1 MENSFYTL
9 IVVPHAKA
17 QFRKFYVPVRWLRW
31 GGAGLGALA
40 LALTAI
46 VGHYFWIASE
56 RFEATRLR
64 AENQALTQRARQYQ
78 DSLARLQAKMASLQR
93 MVDKLGV
100 MAGLES
106 SLPEP
111 PAGVG
116 GVTGA
121 ESVAPSREID
131 LSLPAFEKNV
141 DSLNKKS
148 AELEAVYQ
156 DQKQLLAST
165 PSTWPVRGYL
175 SSRFGNRIDPFTG
188 APDFHPGIDIS
199 TPVGTKIHAPAAGL
213 VVSIGERGGYG
224 RSIVIDHGFGVLT
237 RYAHMDG
244 YNVRAGQRVK
254 RGDVLGFVGNTGR
267 SVAPHLH
274 YEVWVNDKL
283 QNPIHYILDE
293 YRSFG

>member
-1 MENSFYTL
+1 MENKFYTF

-17 QFRKFYVPVRWLRW
+17 QFRKFQVPVRLLRW
-31 GGAGLGALA
+31 GGAGLGTLA
-40 LALTAI
+40 LGLTGI
-46 VGHYFWIASE
+46 VGHYFWIAAE
-56 RFEATRLR
+56 RHDAARLR
-64 AENQALTQRARQYQ
+64 VENQALTEKARQYE
-78 DSLARLQAKMASLQR
+78 DSLTRLQAKMAVLQK

-100 MAGLES
+100 MAGIDSSPQES
-106 SLPEP
+106 
-111 PAGVG
+111 AVGVG

-121 ESVAPSREID
+121 ESIAPSREAD
-131 LSLPAFEKNV
+131 FSLPALEKNV
-141 DSLNKKS
+141 EALNRRS

-165 PSTWPVRGYL
+165 PSIWPVRGYL
-175 SSRFGNRIDPFTG
+175 SSRFGNRVDPFTG

-199 TPVGTKIHAPAAGL
+199 TPRGTRIHAPAAGL
-213 VVSIGERGGYG
+213 VVSVGERGGYG
-224 RSIVIDHGFGVLT
+224 KSIVIDHGFGVLT

-244 YNVRAGQRVK
+244 YNVRPGQKVK